1 MRKKKLSVVIPCFNE
16 EANILELY
24 KRVTQ
29 ASKKSFSSAKKGG
42 GGGYEII
49 FINDGSTDS
58 TWNIIRQLAKKD
70 KHVVGI
76 NLSRNHSHQIA
87 LSAGLS
93 FVSGDV
99 ILIID
104 ADLQDPPE
112 LLPKMLKIYNQG
124 CDVVFGV
131 RRSREGETLFKKISA
146 YLFYRFINILS
157 DSVIPKDT
165 GDFRLVS
172 RRVVDLLIA
181 MPEQY
186 RFLRGMVAWAGFKQL
201 PIYYDRKKRFAGET
215 NYPFR
220 KMLKFALDAV
230 TGFSVRP
237 LKIASYLGFLM
248 FFVSIS
254 FFLYII
260 INYFNGA
267 NVKGW
272 SSIICSLL
280 FLSGIQLL
288 MIGLIGEYIGRVYI
302 QSKNR
307 PLFVISEV
315 IRKKIL

>member
-1 MRKKKLSVVIPCFNE
+1 MSKKKLSVVIPCFNE
-16 EANILELY
+16 EGNIFELH

-29 ASKKSFSSAKKGG
+29 TSKKSFSSA
-42 GGGYEII
+42 YEII
-49 FINDGSTDS
+49 FINDGSIDS
-58 TWNIIRQLAKKD
+58 TWNIIKQLAKED

-76 NLSRNHSHQIA
+76 NLSRNHGHQIA

-99 ILIID
+99 ILIMD

-112 LLPKMLKIYNQG
+112 LLPNMLKIYNQG

-131 RRSREGETLFKKISA
+131 RRKREGETLFKKVSA
-146 YLFYRFINILS
+146 YLFYRFINSFS
-157 DSVIPKDT
+157 DSMIPKDT

-186 RFLRGMVAWAGFKQL
+186 RFIRGMVAWTGFKQL
-201 PIYYDRKKRFAGET
+201 PVYYDRGKRFAGET
-215 NYPFR
+215 HYPFR
-220 KMLKFALDAV
+220 KMVQFALDAV
-230 TGFSVRP
+230 TGFSIKP
-237 LKIASYLGFLM
+237 LRIASYLGFLM
-248 FFVSIS
+248 FFISIF

-260 INYFNGA
+260 LNYINGTP
-267 NVKGW
+267 VKGW

-280 FLSGIQLL
+280 FLNGVQLL
-288 MIGLIGEYIGRVYI
+288 MIGLIGEYIGRVYV

-315 IRKKIL
+315 IKKKIL